1 MDHIID
7 EPLNAD
13 LVYVLSV
20 PHLPYTAR
28 PHQAI
33 HEYAVQAHSPAS
45 CGAKPAKHVGP
56 LVLVTV

>member
-1 MDHIID
+1 MDHIVD

-13 LVYVLSV
+13 QMNTLLV
-20 PHLPYTAR
+20 PRLPYTEK

-45 CGAKPAKHVGP
+45 CGAKPANT
-56 LVLVTV
+56 LAR